1 MKYSSQFFVK
11 DGFAGNLLRLLK
23 GSTIKNSLKSVLVC
37 LSQLL
42 FKKVNLQTNL
52 YLCGHLS
59 RTHLPAATDGKLFE
73 RPDVIN

>member
-11 DGFAGNLLRLLK
+11 DGFPGNLLRLREVQLK
-23 GSTIKNSLKSVLVC
+23 TLRKSVLVC

-42 FKKVNLQTNL
+42 LKKVNLLTNL

-59 RTHLPAATDGKLFE
+59 RTHLPAPTDGKFFE